1 MHQPRRKLMFRDY
14 AKRSPIN
21 VPSNQ
26 LPDQNLTLL
35 QNLVHSIPNK
45 GPNIAVV
52 LIFGYFFLNCS
63 FRFISK
69 LTNTI
74 R

>member
-1 MHQPRRKLMFRDY
+1 MFRDY
-14 AKRSPIN
+14 AKRPPIN
-21 VPSNQ
+21 MPSNQ
-26 LPDQNLTLL
+26 SLTLL

-45 GPNIAVV
+45 GPNIALV